1 MLENDQYTPEL
12 LPAPILIEEVIK
24 HCVRCPRV
32 FNAAYGNL
40 KPTHFSKQGETGYRY
55 VLAATI
61 EHFEKYAE
69 LPTHIAL
76 STVVLT
82 RLHAD
87 SGILA
92 EAIKDVEEFILWLWQ
107 PGNDLETDNALE
119 WLRVVLKDRIVTQPL
134 LREVEKVRIG
144 GGTDLPSFVQDVVR
158 NLENVAAIGIDV
170 PTSSVPKVW
179 QNDTDMRLVPT
190 GIPFIDS
197 RLDGG
202 MKPGDVN
209 VLLGPTGVG
218 KTTLGMQL
226 VVEGGR
232 AEAAKARETNVKG
245 KRNVFFSYEIDME
258 EMQVRMMTYAAQIN
272 KSRLEHLNAFE
283 ELSRRGDLQDYEKKR
298 WKRQLDEGVDI
309 PGEWDRWKAAE
320 PWLDDYVTLMD
331 MSADQGGVAR
341 GNGGIAELRSTLDAM
356 HHQDPRGFNV
366 IMIDWAGMVA
376 RQYLRAQGGKVDT
389 MYTHELTDFV
399 SRVRRQIAKPYNCQV
414 WILHQLSGQSNKK
427 SPTAKMSHADA
438 EGCALFAVNAWF
450 AFCLGNKDQATNT
463 CLLAATKTRRG
474 EGKDAVVCKIDGA
487 FGQLVDADRQY
498 AIDHVTNKIVK
509 RYERDQFTEFGN
521 GNESRNSE
529 NVGSIESMD
538 ERHY

>member
-1 MLENDQYTPEL
+1 MSVNEQYTPEL
-12 LPAPILIEEVIK
+12 LPGPILIEEVIK

-32 FNAAYGNL
+32 FSAAYGSL
-40 KPTHFSKQGETGYRY
+40 QPAHFSKQGETGYRY
-55 VLAATI
+55 VLAATV

-69 LPTHIAL
+69 LPNYTAL

-82 RLHAD
+82 RLHSDA
-87 SGILA
+87 GIPEEL
-92 EAIKDVEEFILWLWQ
+92 IKDVEEFLEWVWL
-107 PGNDLETDNALE
+107 PENTLETDNAME

-144 GGTDLPSFVQDVVR
+144 GGSDLPSFVQEVVR
-158 NLENVAAIGIDV
+158 NLENVSAVGIDV
-170 PTSSVPKVW
+170 PTTSVPKTW
-179 QNDTDMRLVPT
+179 RRDEETQLVPT

-226 VVEGGR
+226 VIEGGR
-232 AEAAKARETNVKG
+232 LEAAKERETNVKG
-245 KRNVFFSYEIDME
+245 KRNVFFSYEIDRE

-272 KSRLEHLNAFE
+272 KSRLEHLNSFD
-283 ELSRRGDLQDYEKKR
+283 ELSRRGNLQDYEKKR
-298 WKRQLDEGVDI
+298 WKQQLDEGVDV
-309 PGEWDRWKAAE
+309 PGEWDRWQAAE
-320 PWLDDYVTLMD
+320 PWLDEYVSLMD
-331 MSADQGGVAR
+331 MSADQGGVSR
-341 GNGGIAELRSTLDAM
+341 GNGGIAELRATLDAM
-356 HHQDPRGFNV
+356 HQQDPRGFNV

-376 RQYLRAQGGKVDT
+376 RQYLRAKGGEVDR

-414 WILHQLSGQSNKK
+414 WVLHQLSGQSNKK
-427 SPTAKMSHADA
+427 SPTAKMHHADA

-450 AFCLGNKDQATNT
+450 AFCLGNKDQSTNT
-463 CLLAATKTRRG
+463 CLLQATKTRRG

-487 FGQLVDADRQY
+487 FGQLIDADRQY
-498 AIDHVTNKIVK
+498 AIDHVTNKIVV

-521 GNESRNSE
+521 GNAEQSSE
-529 NVGSIESMD
+529 FMSMD